1 MLFFPVYLFIICRNV
16 VFDYVNVIVPKPSA
30 MSQFAAETQIQIY
43 ILTGIVTSMYCIG
56 IGKYGFILLG
66 GWGAKWFHQWA

>member
-56 IGKYGFILLG
+56 IGKYGFIFLG
-66 GWGAKWFHQWA
+66 GGGQSGFHQWA